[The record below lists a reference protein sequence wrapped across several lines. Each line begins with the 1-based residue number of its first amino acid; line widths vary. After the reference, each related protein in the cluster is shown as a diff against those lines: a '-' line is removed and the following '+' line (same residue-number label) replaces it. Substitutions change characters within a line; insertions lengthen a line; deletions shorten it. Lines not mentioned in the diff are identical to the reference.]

1 VIDVENESLS
11 KGIEEA
17 LSKAKKRKFE
27 ETVEIAV
34 NLKDVDLSNPK
45 NRINEEIILPNGRG
59 KAVRVGIISGN
70 EMASKAKN
78 VADVI
83 ISAEEL
89 DKLAEDKK
97 GAKKLVNSTE
107 FFIAETALM
116 PRVGKILGGIMGPR
130 GKMPRPVPGNVD
142 PVPIINNLR
151 RTVKARSKEK
161 PVIHVVIGTRDM
173 DVKKL
178 TENAAEVIKRIESKL
193 EKGEENIKSVYVKT
207 TMGPAVRV
215 EVK

>member
-1 VIDVENESLS
+1 MDGESLKKS
-11 KGIEEA
+11 LEEA
-17 LSKAKKRKFE
+17 INKSPKRNFGE
-27 ETVEIAV
+27 SIDIAV

-59 KAVRVGIISGN
+59 KKVKVGLISGN
-70 EMASKAKN
+70 EMASKAKGS
-78 VADVI
+78 ADKV

-89 DKLAEDKK
+89 DKMSDDKR
-97 GAKKLVNSTE
+97 ATKKMVNDID
-107 FFIAETALM
+107 FFIAEVALM

-130 GKMPRPVPGNVD
+130 GKMPRPVPANVD

-161 PVIHVVIGTRDM
+161 PVVHVPIGTKDM
-173 DVKKL
+173 EIDKITQNGL
-178 TENAAEVIKRIESKL
+178 EVLKRIESKL
-193 EKGEENIKSVYVKT
+193 EKGEDNIRTIYVKT
-207 TMGPAVRV
+207 TMGPAVKV

>member
-1 VIDVENESLS
+1 MENESLS

>member
-130 GKMPRPVPGNVD
+130 GKMPRPVPGSVD
-142 PVPIINNLR
+142 PVPIISNLR

>member
-1 VIDVENESLS
+1 MEGETLKKSL
-11 KGIEEA
+11 EEA
-17 LSKAKKRKFE
+17 ISKSPNRKFGE
-27 ETVEIAV
+27 SIDIAL

-59 KAVRVGIISGN
+59 RKVKIGLISGN
-70 EMASKAKN
+70 EMASKAKTA
-78 VADVI
+78 ADKF

-89 DKLAEDKK
+89 DKMTEDKR
-97 GAKKLVNSTE
+97 ATKKMVNDID
-107 FFIAETALM
+107 FFIAEVALM

-130 GKMPRPVPGNVD
+130 GKMPRPIPANID

-161 PVIHVVIGTRDM
+161 PVIHVPIGTKDM
-173 DVKKL
+173 ELEKL
-178 TENAAEVIKRIESKL
+178 TQNGLEVLKRIEAKL
-193 EKGEENIKSVYVKT
+193 EKGADNIRTVFVKT
-207 TMGPAVRV
+207 TMGPAVKV

>member
-1 VIDVENESLS
+1 MDNEKLLKS
-11 KGIEEA
+11 IEEA
-17 LSKAKKRKFE
+17 ISSSKQRKFE
-27 ETVEIAV
+27 ESVEIAI

-45 NRINEEIILPNGRG
+45 NRLNEEILLPNGRG
-59 KAVRVGIISGN
+59 KEVKVGVISGN

-78 VADVI
+78 VADFI

-97 GAKKLVNSTE
+97 GAKKIVNDAD

-116 PRVGKILGGIMGPR
+116 PRVGKILGSIMGPR
-130 GKMPRPVPGNVD
+130 GKMPRPIPGNVD
-142 PVPIINNLR
+142 PTPIISNLR

-161 PVIHVVIGTRDM
+161 PVVHVPIGT
-173 DVKKL
+173 KKMEPRKL
-178 TENAAEVIKRIESKL
+178 QENASEVLKRIESKL
-193 EKGEENIKSVYVKT
+193 EKGEDNIKSIYVKT
-207 TMGPAVRV
+207 TMGPSVRV

>member
-1 VIDVENESLS
+1 VENESLS

>member
-1 VIDVENESLS
+1 MESETLKKS
-11 KGIEEA
+11 VEEA
-17 LSKAKKRKFE
+17 ISRSPKRNFGE
-27 ETVEIAV
+27 SVDIAV

-59 KAVRVGIISGN
+59 KKVKVGLIVGN
-70 EMASKAKN
+70 EMASKAKGA
-78 VADVI
+78 ADKI

-89 DKLAEDKK
+89 DKMPEDKR
-97 GAKKLVNSTE
+97 GTKKMVNDID
-107 FFIAETALM
+107 FFIAEVALM

-130 GKMPRPVPGNVD
+130 GKMPRPVPANVD

-161 PVIHVVIGTRDM
+161 PVIHVPIGTKDM
-173 DVKKL
+173 DVDKL
-178 TENAAEVIKRIESKL
+178 TENGLEVLKRIESKL
-193 EKGEENIKSVYVKT
+193 EKGEENIRTIYVKT
-207 TMGPAVRV
+207 TMGPAVKV

>member
-1 VIDVENESLS
+1 MENESLF

-17 LSKAKKRKFE
+17 LGKAKKRKFE
-27 ETVEIAV
+27 ETVDVAV

-45 NRINEEIILPNGRG
+45 NRINEEIILPHGRG
-59 KAVRVGIISGN
+59 KAVKVGVISGN
-70 EMASKAKN
+70 EMASKAKS
-78 VADVI
+78 VADLI

-97 GAKKLVNSTE
+97 GAKKIVNKTD

-130 GKMPRPVPGNVD
+130 GKMPRPIPGNVD

-161 PVIHVVIGTRDM
+161 PVIHVPIGTRDM
-173 DVKKL
+173 DIQKL

-193 EKGEENIKSVYVKT
+193 EKGEDNIRSIYVKT
-207 TMGPAVRV
+207 TMGPSVKV

>member
-1 VIDVENESLS
+1 MESETLKKS
-11 KGIEEA
+11 VEEA
-17 LSKAKKRKFE
+17 ISRSPKRNFGE
-27 ETVEIAV
+27 SVDIAV

-59 KAVRVGIISGN
+59 KKVKVGLIVGN
-70 EMASKAKN
+70 EMASKAKGA
-78 VADVI
+78 ADKI

-89 DKLAEDKK
+89 DKMSEDKR
-97 GAKKLVNSTE
+97 GTKKMVNDID
-107 FFIAETALM
+107 FFIAEVALM

-130 GKMPRPVPGNVD
+130 GKMPRPVPANVD

-161 PVIHVVIGTRDM
+161 PVIHVPIGTKDM
-173 DVKKL
+173 DVDKL
-178 TENAAEVIKRIESKL
+178 TENGLEVLKRIESKL
-193 EKGEENIKSVYVKT
+193 EKGEENIRTIYVKT
-207 TMGPAVRV
+207 TMGPAVKV